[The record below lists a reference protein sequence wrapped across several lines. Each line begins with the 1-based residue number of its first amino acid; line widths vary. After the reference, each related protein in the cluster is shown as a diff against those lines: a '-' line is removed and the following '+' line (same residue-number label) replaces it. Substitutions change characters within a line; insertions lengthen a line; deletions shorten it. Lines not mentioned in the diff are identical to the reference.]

1 MRKYPGILKTASS
14 VLALAGSLVLLP
26 APGLALA
33 EEAKPSVAEQGKSI
47 AFNRKQGNCL
57 ACHQI
62 AGGKLE
68 GNIGPPLVAMKA
80 RFPDKA
86 KLRAQI
92 WDSTKA
98 NSNSIMPPFGR
109 HQILSESDIDKI
121 VEFIYTL

>member
-1 MRKYPGILKTASS
+1 MRKTAKLMTAAAS
-14 VLALAGSLVLLP
+14 LAALMGSLAMLP
-26 APGLALA
+26 VEQSMAAGKAMSA
-33 EEAKPSVAEQGKSI
+33 VEEGKKL
-47 AFNRKQGNCL
+47 AFNRKKGNCL

-62 AGGKLE
+62 AGGNMA

-92 WDSTKA
+92 WDATKNNP
-98 NSNSIMPPFGR
+98 NSAMPPFGR
-109 HQILSESDIDKI
+109 HKILSESEIDKI